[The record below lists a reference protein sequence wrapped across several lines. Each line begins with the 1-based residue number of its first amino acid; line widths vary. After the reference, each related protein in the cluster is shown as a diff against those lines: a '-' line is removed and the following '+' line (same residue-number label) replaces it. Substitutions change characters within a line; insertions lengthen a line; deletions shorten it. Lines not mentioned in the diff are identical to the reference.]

1 MHMTNTEQQTDNMAE
16 QRKQSKDKEKD
27 KLNQMEMKQNERKRC
42 ELAQLTIELC
52 SRQQATES

>member
-1 MHMTNTEQQTDNMAE
+1 MTNTEQQTDNMAE

-27 KLNQMEMKQNERKRC
+27 KLTQMEVKQNERKQC

-52 SRQQATES
+52 SRQHATES